1 MQGDTPIKLLNVATM
16 TDDQHQL
23 LITQLRDRRLQP
35 VRAYE
40 ELTLMQKEARIEK
53 LEEAHKKQLVM
64 FEKELERADRA
75 IKKIEDR
82 YNKLRIIK
90 MEIEEM

>member
-1 MQGDTPIKLLNVATM
+1 
-16 TDDQHQL
+16 
-23 LITQLRDRRLQP
+23 
-35 VRAYE
+35 
-40 ELTLMQKEARIEK
+40 MQKEARIEK

>member
-64 FEKELERADRA
+64 FEKELERADKA

>member
-53 LEEAHKKQLVM
+53 LEEAHKKQLIM